1 MTTPFVDVQN
11 LRVRFPDGQAD
22 AVAGISLQIA
32 AGECLALVGESGSGK
47 TLTALALL
55 GLVPP
60 DARVSAD
67 ALVVAGSDAVGFR
80 EADWRAIRGRKVGLV
95 SQDALV
101 SLDPLRR
108 IGREVAEVVELQ
120 RPRRSRVE
128 VSKRVIDSL
137 TLAAVP
143 DPAFRERQ
151 YPHELSGGLRQ
162 RALIASAI
170 AGQPG
175 LLIAD
180 EPTTALD
187 SITQAQILHLL
198 GDLKKSGLALLL
210 VSHDLHLVQQLSDR
224 IAVMRRGEIVETAA
238 SAHLFA
244 APRHPYTRM
253 LLDAVPRRRETA
265 EPIGA
270 ASKAVSPKLPDG
282 APAVMALTAT
292 GLGRSYRAHG
302 GVSVN
307 AVTDVSFS
315 LRAGTT
321 LGIVGES
328 GSGKST
334 LARLL
339 MATER
344 PDAGDVQLHGQ
355 PWSTEPERRRRSR
368 RGAIQLIEQ
377 NPYDALDPRWT
388 VRRILAEALALDT
401 SREHSQRVS
410 EHGQE
415 GRIQGEEHPKKKGA
429 VRLSEL
435 MNQVDLS
442 PELLH
447 RRPHQLSG
455 GQRQR
460 VAIARALARR
470 PSILICDEPVS
481 ALDAS
486 VQAQILALL
495 STLQHSLGVAIVMI
509 SHDLG
514 VIAQMS
520 DEILVMHHG
529 RAIEYGSADD
539 VLNNPGEPLTQ
550 ALIEASALL

>member
-143 DPAFRERQ
+143 DPAFRARQ
-151 YPHELSGGLRQ
+151 FPHELSGGLRQ

-238 SAHLFA
+238 SAQLFA

-265 EPIGA
+265 GAIGA

-401 SREHSQRVS
+401 SRERPQPVS
-410 EHGQE
+410 DHGQE
-415 GRIQGEEHPKKKGA
+415 GREQGRKQGA

-435 MNQVDLS
+435 MDQVDLS

-520 DEILVMHHG
+520 DEILVMHRG
-529 RAIEYGSADD
+529 RAIEYGAADD

>member
-1 MTTPFVDVQN
+1 MTRPYVDVQN
-11 LRVRFPDGQAD
+11 LRVRFPDGQSE
-22 AVAGISLQIA
+22 AVAGVSLQIA
-32 AGECLALVGESGSGK
+32 PGECLALVGESGSGK

-60 DARVSAD
+60 DAAVSAD
-67 ALVVAGSDAVGFR
+67 ALVVAGSDAMRFR
-80 EADWRAIRGRKVGLV
+80 EPDWRAIRGRKVGLV

-120 RPRRSRVE
+120 RPRRSRSE
-128 VSKRVIDSL
+128 VSRSVIDAL
-137 TLAAVP
+137 TLSAVP

-170 AGQPG
+170 ASQPG

-187 SITQAQILHLL
+187 SITQAQILQLL
-198 GDLKKSGLALLL
+198 GELKKSGLALLL

-224 IAVMRRGEIVETAA
+224 IAVMRHGEIVETAP
-238 SAHLFA
+238 SAQLFSS
-244 APRHPYTRM
+244 PHHPYTKM
-253 LLDAVPRRRETA
+253 LLDAVPRRRETTGA
-265 EPIGA
+265 TGA
-270 ASKAVSPKLPDG
+270 ASKAVSPKRVEV
-282 APAVMALTAT
+282 APAAMALTAT
-292 GLGRSYRAHG
+292 GLGRSYHAEG

-315 LRAGTT
+315 LRGGTT

-344 PDAGDVQLHGQ
+344 PDAGEVQLHGK

-388 VRRILAEALALDT
+388 VRRVLAEALALDN
-401 SREHSQRVS
+401 SREHPQPAS

-415 GRIQGEEHPKKKGA
+415 GRTHGREQGLNQGA
-429 VRLSEL
+429 GRLVEL

-442 PELLH
+442 PELL
-447 RRPHQLSG
+447 RRRAHQLSG

-495 STLQHSLGVAIVMI
+495 RTLQHSLGVAIVMI

-520 DEILVMHHG
+520 DEILVMHQG
-529 RAIEYGSADD
+529 SAIEYGAADD
-539 VLNNPGEPLTQ
+539 VLNSPSEPLTQ
-550 ALIEASALL
+550 ALIKASVLL

>member
-1 MTTPFVDVQN
+1 MTKPYVDVHN
-11 LRVRFPDGQAD
+11 LRVRFPDGQAE
-22 AVAGISLQIA
+22 AVAGVSLQIA

-60 DARVSAD
+60 EARVSAD
-67 ALVVAGSDAVGFR
+67 ALVVAGSDALHFR
-80 EADWRAIRGRKVGLV
+80 EPDWRAIRGRKVGLV

-120 RPRRSRVE
+120 RPRRSREE

-187 SITQAQILHLL
+187 SITQAQILQLL

-224 IAVMRRGEIVETAA
+224 IAVMRHGEIVETAP

-265 EPIGA
+265 GAIGA

-292 GLGRSYRAHG
+292 GLGRGYRAHG
-302 GVSVN
+302 GVGVN

-401 SREHSQRVS
+401 SRERPQPVS
-410 EHGQE
+410 DHGQE
-415 GRIQGEEHPKKKGA
+415 GRIQGKEQGRKQGA

-435 MNQVDLS
+435 MDQVDLS